1 MRQVSGRTGG
11 SRGWGVARATSQRGP
26 VFAPIGDESAC
37 LHWLWT
43 SLYAPDG
50 VSAVCRH
57 CRMMRRFHRVSRRR
71 AYACDHC
78 GTQVYPTAGTF
89 MQGSGLGVA
98 TWFAAA
104 GLVTSREGGI
114 APGRSQTSWA

>member
-1 MRQVSGRTGG
+1 MDKQAHGEGADMEWSTSESGTF
-11 SRGWGVARATSQRGP
+11 P
-26 VFAPIGDESAC
+26 PIGDEAAC

-43 SLYAPDG
+43 ALYAPDG
-50 VSAVCRH
+50 VSTVCRH
-57 CRMMRRFHRVSRRR
+57 CRVMRRFHRVSRRR

-98 TWFAAA
+98 TWFTAAWRLTGPLALLPALLPSPLPAAA
-104 GLVTSREGGI
+104 R
-114 APGRSQTSWA
+114 

>member
-1 MRQVSGRTGG
+1 MNESPPAQQEEQ
-11 SRGWGVARATSQRGP
+11 A
-26 VFAPIGDESAC
+26 FAPIGDEAAC
-37 LHWLWT
+37 LHWLLT
-43 SLYAPDG
+43 TLYAPDG

-57 CRMMRRFHRVSRRR
+57 CRTMRRFHRVTRRR

-98 TWFAAA
+98 TWFSAAA
-104 GLVTSREGGI
+104 LVTAS
-114 APGRSQTSWA
+114 